1 MAEKH
6 LDDLF
11 QDTLKDIYFAEM
23 QILESLPKMAEAAKS
38 KKLQSAFMQ
47 HHKET
52 QGQIKRLEKI
62 FGMLNQPAQPKT
74 CDAIKGIIKEDAS
87 IIKRFEGSDA
97 LDAGLIAD
105 GQAVEH
111 YEMARYGA
119 LRSWASQ
126 LGLNEAADLLGE
138 TFAEEKKTDELLT
151 ELAEAEANR
160 KAA

>member
-1 MAEKH
+1 MPEKH
-6 LDDLF
+6 LNDLF
-11 QDTLKDIYFAEM
+11 QDTLKDIYFAEL

-38 KKLQSAFMQ
+38 KKLRDAFKT

-62 FGMLNQPAQPKT
+62 FEMLDQPAQPKT

-87 IIKRFEGSDA
+87 IIKKFEGSDA

-119 LRSWASQ
+119 LRSWATQ
-126 LGLNEAADLLGE
+126 LGMKDAAELLGE
-138 TFAEEKKTDELLT
+138 TLDEEKKTDRLLT